1 MKQTAMIFI
10 INSVY
15 QIVSAGR
22 VIENGSIFMHY
33 NYINVFVYVYFYKLV
48 NTYSIYI

>member
-1 MKQTAMIFI
+1 MIFI

-15 QIVSAGR
+15 QIVSAGQPLR
-22 VIENGSIFMHY
+22 NGSIFMHY

-48 NTYSIYI
+48 NAYSNYI